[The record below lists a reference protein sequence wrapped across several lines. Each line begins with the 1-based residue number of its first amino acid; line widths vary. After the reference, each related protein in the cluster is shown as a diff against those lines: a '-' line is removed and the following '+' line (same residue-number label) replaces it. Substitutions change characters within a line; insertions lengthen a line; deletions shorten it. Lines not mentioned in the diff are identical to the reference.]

1 MAQSIFT
8 PLYFANF
15 FVDQVQD
22 AKNKAIETFVY
33 DDKARKSLKE
43 FVEAQRTF
51 TKEANRSFV
60 ELTDYL
66 SVQTKEVVEKAVKS
80 VKI

>member
-33 DDKARKSLKE
+33 DDKARKSLKD

-51 TKEANRSFV
+51 TKEANRSV
-60 ELTDYL
+60 IELTDYL
-66 SVQTKEVVEKAVKS
+66 TIQTKDVVEKAVKS

>member
-1 MAQSIFT
+1 MAKTT
-8 PLYFANF
+8 PLFYINQ
-15 FVDQVQD
+15 FVDNVQD

-33 DDKARKSLKE
+33 DDKVATSLKQ

-60 ELTDYL
+60 EFAEYL
-66 SVQTKEVVEKAVKS
+66 SIATKTSFEKIAKS
-80 VKI
+80 AKA